1 MGVIRLFTD
10 DHNKVRE
17 LFKTF
22 NGGGALTG
30 AVRRMIGAVS
40 TKERRSA
47 IDKVGREPR
56 DQELMPEEDRDGL
69 GHRLAA
75 LTRNVPAGAAGC
87 GRPPAR
93 AARESR
99 GPREPRPSW
108 R

>member
-1 MGVIRLFTD
+1 MDVIRLLTD

-40 TKERRSA
+40 KERRSA
-47 IDKVGREPR
+47 VDKVCREPR
-56 DQELMPEEDRDGL
+56 DQELMPEEDRDRL

-75 LTRNVPAGAAGC
+75 LTRNVPAGAAGS

-99 GPREPRPSW
+99 GPREPRTSW
-108 R
+108 RY